1 MGVMGRSPPTAAEPE
16 LGRPWAGKPGVTQ
29 LHWESPGARPALGLC
44 ALGSLNVLLPVVKHT
59 RPAGEGGSGEVPQQP
74 G

>member
-1 MGVMGRSPPTAAEPE
+1 MGVVGQSPPTAAEPE

-29 LHWESPGARPALGLC
+29 LHRESPGARPALGLR
-44 ALGSLNVLLPVVKHT
+44 ALGSLKVLLPVVKHT
-59 RPAGEGGSGEVPQQP
+59 GPAGEGGSGEVPQQP